1 MGYRNA
7 PDVPG
12 RPSWGAIEAPRC
24 SRARRL
30 FGSLRGGE
38 SGQSL
43 VLIVMSMTLIVLVA
57 AFAIDASEWFAKHH
71 QAQVSADA
79 SALAAA
85 NCLATQ
91 KCTSTVSGGDAYT
104 TATNYASTD
113 GVPASSVTFGGGF
126 VTVTTATPAPISF
139 AGSLGIHPTAQARA
153 VASYD
158 VATPAADLFA
168 QDCSN
173 PRLLQPITSSTCTVS
188 CTSPGITVATNG
200 NGGIT
205 GAIQT
210 NGSLS
215 INEGGSGSVTLG
227 DMLYGDPATGA
238 PNCHDQTYANYTP
251 GGAVLQYGPPQEE
264 PTFAAFPDTYNAAV
278 ATTNCTNPS
287 VYFGTG
293 TAQTSGS
300 NKGQTLGN
308 SPTYTGSNNISI
320 QTGTTIVGNVI
331 QGIVTVDGS
340 WGMTGT
346 PVTICALGFNVPNN
360 INSAQL
366 TSVTLSALGSAPSIS
381 ISGNGFGMTPNPNN
395 TPDTGQKGPALAIY
409 DAATICTKPSDGLDL
424 SKTNNDQIA
433 GAVYVPASCI
443 TMGGNNGGVSFWE
456 ANTITFNG
464 NNAAGGPIETLPGLG
479 IDHLVQ

>member
-7 PDVPG
+7 PDEPG

-104 TATNYASTD
+104 TATNYAATD
-113 GVPASSVTFGGGF
+113 GVPASSVTFGGGY

-188 CTSPGITVATNG
+188 CASPGISVATNG
-200 NGGIT
+200 TGGIT

-227 DMLYGDPATGA
+227 DMLYGDPATGG
-238 PNCHDQTYANYTP
+238 PNCHDQTYANYSP

-264 PTFAAFPDTYNAAV
+264 PAFAAFPDTYNSAV
-278 ATTNCTNPS
+278 ATSNCTAPS
-287 VYFGTG
+287 TYYGTNASG
-293 TAQTSGS
+293 ATTSG
-300 NKGQTLGN
+300 TVGN
-308 SPTYTGSNNISI
+308 STTYTGSGNISI
-320 QTGTTIVGNVI
+320 PSGTTISGKVVQGVVTI
-331 QGIVTVDGS
+331 QGSFGS
-340 WGMTGT
+340 ASS
-346 PVTICALGFNVPNN
+346 PATICAWGFNVPNN
-360 INSAQL
+360 INSATL
-366 TSVTLSALGSAPSIS
+366 TAVTLSALGSAPSVS
-381 ISGNGFGMTPNPNN
+381 ILGNKFAMTPNPNN

-424 SKTNNDQIA
+424 SKTNNDNIA

-443 TMGGNNGGVSFWE
+443 TMGGNNTGVSFWE
-456 ANTITFNG
+456 ANTISFQG
-464 NNAAGGPIETLPGLG
+464 NNAAGGPTETLPGLG
-479 IDHLVQ
+479 IDQLVQ